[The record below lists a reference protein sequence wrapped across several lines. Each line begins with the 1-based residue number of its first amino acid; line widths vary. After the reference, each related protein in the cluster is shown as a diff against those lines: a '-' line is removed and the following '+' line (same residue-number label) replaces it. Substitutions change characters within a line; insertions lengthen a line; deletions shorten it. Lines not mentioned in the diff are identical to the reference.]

1 MRRSNRR
8 RKKEPGQS
16 QSPQARSKNPSSRP
30 ENISEKRFLWRT
42 SKVDLDGRWGWGQV
56 DARLLLKEI
65 IPKLQDYESMKWGE
79 IEGRNSHFVKV
90 EQCCKDAQQ
99 RLQEIEKDDF
109 SELFSLR
116 MNGKKRIF
124 GIRQSA
130 ELQILWWDPE
140 HEICPST
147 KK

>member
-1 MRRSNRR
+1 MKRTNKR
-8 RKKEPGQS
+8 RKKEPGQN
-16 QSPQARSKNPSSRP
+16 QSPQTRSKKPSSFP
-30 ENISEKRFLWRT
+30 ENISERNFVWRT
-42 SKVDLDGRWGWGQV
+42 SKVDLSGRWGWHQV
-56 DARLLLKEI
+56 STGVLLKEI
-65 IPKLQDYESMKWGE
+65 IPKLQIYESMKWSE
-79 IEGRNSHFVKV
+79 LEGRNSHFIKV
-90 EQCCKDAQQ
+90 EDCCKEAQQ

-130 ELQILWWDPE
+130 ELQILWWDPK
-140 HEICPST
+140 HEIYPVT